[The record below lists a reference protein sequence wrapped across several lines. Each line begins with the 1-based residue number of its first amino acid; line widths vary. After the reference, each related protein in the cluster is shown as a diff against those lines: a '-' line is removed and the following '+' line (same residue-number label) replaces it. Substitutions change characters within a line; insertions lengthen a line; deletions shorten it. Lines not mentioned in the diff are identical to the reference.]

1 MTKITKYLR
10 SLEELKK
17 ELEDNPE
24 NIKYYMDYMG
34 FNSEDDR
41 SIDFIN
47 EKIKEYKNKQNESSK
62 N

>member
-1 MTKITKYLR
+1 MTKIIKYLR
-10 SLEELKK
+10 SLEELQK
-17 ELEDNPE
+17 ELNDNPE

-47 EKIKEYKNKQNESSK
+47 EKIKEYKKNQNENK
-62 N
+62 KD